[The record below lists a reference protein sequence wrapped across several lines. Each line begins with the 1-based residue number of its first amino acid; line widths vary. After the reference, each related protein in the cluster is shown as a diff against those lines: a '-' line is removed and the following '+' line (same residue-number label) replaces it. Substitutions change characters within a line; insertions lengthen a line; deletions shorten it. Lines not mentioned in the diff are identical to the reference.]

1 MAFVRGALATRPSD
15 SQFMPEIAVPRRKAR
30 IARRTEA
37 LAIIDTRSLE
47 RECLVRSI
55 RLSHPGLSVEGY
67 ASVDDWSKADHDTDP
82 VAILYSVGARQASDA
97 AVGGEIARL
106 VALAGSTPAIVL
118 AESED
123 LREMIAAVDQG
134 ARGYIPASVGIDVI
148 FEAARLTAVGGIFL
162 PIASALSLRE
172 AVAARSEPAKGLSD
186 VFTPR
191 QASVAHALRRGKA
204 NKIIAY
210 ELNMC
215 ESTVKIHIRNILKKL
230 KATNRTEAAFKLNA
244 LCGDK

>member
-1 MAFVRGALATRPSD
+1 MSVVRGALAARLSD
-15 SQFMPEIAVPRRKAR
+15 SHFVPEPAAPRRKT
-30 IARRTEA
+30 RTERRA
-37 LAIIDTRSLE
+37 DSLAIIDSRSLE

-55 RLSHPGLSVEGY
+55 RLSHPGLSVEGF
-67 ASVDDWSKADHDTDP
+67 ASVADWASCDHDSAP
-82 VAILYSVGARQASDA
+82 VAILYSVGTRRASDA
-97 AVGGEIARL
+97 EIGGEIARL
-106 VALAGSTPAIVL
+106 VEIAGATPAIVL

-123 LREMIAAVDQG
+123 VREMIAAVDHG

-148 FEAARLTAVGGIFL
+148 YEAARLAAVGGIFL
-162 PIASALSLRE
+162 PTASALSLRE
-172 AVAARSEPAKGLSD
+172 AVAARPEPATGLAEL
-186 VFTPR
+186 FTPR

-215 ESTVKIHIRNILKKL
+215 ESTVKIHIRNILKKV

-244 LCGDK
+244 LCGGH

>member
-1 MAFVRGALATRPSD
+1 MTFVRGALPERLGEGTFVPGLPS
-15 SQFMPEIAVPRRKAR
+15 SRRKAR
-30 IARRTEA
+30 TDRKTEA
-37 LAIIDTRSLE
+37 LALIDGRSLE
-47 RECLVRSI
+47 RECFVRSL
-55 RLSHPGLSVEGY
+55 RLSRPGLNVEAY
-67 ASVDDWSKADHDTDP
+67 ASVNDWAASAHGGSP
-82 VAILYSVGARQASDA
+82 VAILYSVGARNASDEQ
-97 AVGGEIARL
+97 VSQEIQQL
-106 VALAGSTPAIVL
+106 VELAGPTPAIVL

-123 LREMIAAVDQG
+123 LREMIAAVDSG

-162 PIASALSLRE
+162 PTASALSLRD
-172 AVAARSEPAKGLSD
+172 AVAARAEPAKGLTD
-186 VFTPR
+186 LFTPR

-244 LCGDK
+244 LCGDL

>member
-1 MAFVRGALATRPSD
+1 M
-15 SQFMPEIAVPRRKAR
+15 
-30 IARRTEA
+30 
-37 LAIIDTRSLE
+37 
-47 RECLVRSI
+47 
-55 RLSHPGLSVEGY
+55 
-67 ASVDDWSKADHDTDP
+67 
-82 VAILYSVGARQASDA
+82 AILYSVGTRSASDA
-97 AVGGEIARL
+97 EVGGEIARL
-106 VALAGSTPAIVL
+106 VAMAGATPAIVL

-123 LREMIAAVDQG
+123 LREMIAAVDRG

-148 FEAARLTAVGGIFL
+148 FEAARLDRGRRHL
-162 PIASALSLRE
+162 PADRQR
-172 AVAARSEPAKGLSD
+172 AVAARGGRGARRAGKGLAD

-244 LCGDK
+244 LCGDQ

>member
-1 MAFVRGALATRPSD
+1 MAFVRGALAERLSD
-15 SQFMPEIAVPRRKAR
+15 NSFVPEMAAPRRRPRADRK
-30 IARRTEA
+30 TEA
-37 LAIIDTRSLE
+37 LAIIDSRSLE
-47 RECLVRSI
+47 RECFVRSI
-55 RLSHPGLSVEGY
+55 RLSHPGLAVEGY
-67 ASVDDWSKADHDTDP
+67 ASVADWAASDHEAEP
-82 VAILYSVGARQASDA
+82 VAILYSVGTRCASEPEI
-97 AVGGEIARL
+97 GGEIARL
-106 VALAGSTPAIVL
+106 VEMAGTTPAIVL

-123 LREMIAAVDQG
+123 VREMIAAVDSG

-172 AVAARSEPAKGLSD
+172 AVAARSEPAKGLGD
-186 VFTPR
+186 LFTPR
-191 QASVAHALRRGKA
+191 QAAVAQALRRGKA

-244 LCGDK
+244 LCGDQ

>member
-30 IARRTEA
+30 TERRTEA

-123 LREMIAAVDQG
+123 LREMIEALDGG
-134 ARGYIPASVGIDVI
+134 AGGYIPASIGIDVVI
-148 FEAARLTAVGGIFL
+148 EATRLTAAGGMFL
-162 PIASALSLRE
+162 PVASAVTRSPWLIHTSSRP
-172 AVAARSEPAKGLSD
+172 VANSPVNRGSRVSVGVTQARPNSAWWPA
-186 VFTPR
+186 
-191 QASVAHALRRGKA
+191 
-204 NKIIAY
+204 
-210 ELNMC
+210 
-215 ESTVKIHIRNILKKL
+215 STVPPSCAIIV
-230 KATNRTEAAFKLNA
+230 
-244 LCGDK
+244 CWP

>member
-1 MAFVRGALATRPSD
+1 MAFVRSALATRPSD
-15 SQFMPEIAVPRRKAR
+15 SSFVPAIAAPRRSQRAERK
-30 IARRTEA
+30 TEA
-37 LAIIDTRSLE
+37 LAIIDGRSLE
-47 RECLVRSI
+47 RECFARSI
-55 RLSHPGLSVEGY
+55 RLSRPGLSVEAY
-67 ASVDDWSKADHDTDP
+67 ASVDEWAAAEHAAFP
-82 VAILYSVGARQASDA
+82 VAILYSVGTRNASDPEVA
-97 AVGGEIARL
+97 AQIERL
-106 VALAGSTPAIVL
+106 VELAGETPAIVL

-123 LREMIAAVDQG
+123 LREMIAAVDRG

-162 PIASALSLRE
+162 PIASALSLRD
-172 AVAARSEPAKGLSD
+172 AVAARSEPTKGLAD
-186 VFTPR
+186 IFTPR

-210 ELNMC
+210 DLNMC

-244 LCGDK
+244 LCGDQ